1 MVPDEIVMIPE
12 LKKKKKGRVWLGGHS
27 LEWALSVLRLILKD
41 AIVSGVLIS

>member
-12 LKKKKKGRVWLGGHS
+12 LKKKKKAGYGWGATLWNGPF
-27 LEWALSVLRLILKD
+27 SVLRLILKD